1 MIQYVTSFLAN
12 LLHSYDFSFPCYS
25 GSNMPAH
32 GQPLSRGNSGSR
44 KVTSWEVIAT
54 EVLT

>member
-1 MIQYVTSFLAN
+1 MMQYVASFLAN
-12 LLHSYDFSFPCYS
+12 LLCSYDFSFPRYS
-25 GSNMPAH
+25 GNNIPAH